1 MAYTTKPP
9 PLPVATAPIV
19 DPKTGLMNPAWYQW
33 LVKFVAWCVAGFAA
47 IP

>member
-9 PLPVATAPIV
+9 PLPEPTAPFV
-19 DPKTGLMNPAWYQW
+19 DPKTGLITPVWYQF
-33 LVKFVAWCVAGFAA
+33 LFRFVAWCVAGFAA